1 MKTLLNIAIV
11 GALLWATGCGP
22 KAGTTPAAAQPQQT
36 APATETP
43 PPGAPPVSQ

>member
-22 KAGTTPAAAQPQQT
+22 KAGTTPANTQPTTT
-36 APATETP
+36 APAETP